1 VSGGSD
7 WTPPRRDPYV
17 DLADESAHQ
26 AAVRERA
33 AERELRQRA
42 TELAGWSGTLRDLAE
57 AGTAVTVR
65 CRSGRVHHGVLL
77 AVAEDF
83 VALRLPGG
91 QLVALAGQAVTS
103 VRPEPGSRAAPA
115 MGDRDR
121 AQDRT
126 LLEVL
131 DRAVAER
138 RRLALS
144 LDGSPEVLQGVLA
157 AVGED
162 VVTLRLDGRDRD
174 VVYVRAGAIL
184 EVVVEPA

>member
-1 VSGGSD
+1 MSGGPD
-7 WTPPRRDPYV
+7 WTPPRRDPYL

-26 AAVRERA
+26 AAVRARV
-33 AERELRQRA
+33 AERELRDRA
-42 TELAGWSGTLRDLAE
+42 AEVAGWAGTLRDLAE

-83 VALRLPGG
+83 VAMRLPAG
-91 QLVALAGQAVTS
+91 QLVALAGNGVTS

-115 MGDRDR
+115 MGDRAR

-131 DRAVAER
+131 DRAVSER
-138 RRLALS
+138 RRITLG
-144 LDGSPEVLQGVLA
+144 LDGSPEVVQGVLVA
-157 AVGED
+157 IGED
-162 VVTLRLDGRDRD
+162 VVTLRLDGHDRD
-174 VVYVRAGAIL
+174 LVYLRAGAIL
-184 EVVVEPA
+184 EAVVEPA